1 MTRPVKILWRLFFF
15 GLISVILLF
24 VMANYGVFGKMP
36 SLEDLE
42 NPEADLASEIVSAD
56 GVPMG
61 KYYAENRSEV
71 KYDAISTNVINALI
85 ATEDERFYEH
95 SGIDA
100 IAVGRAVSKLGTDG
114 GGSPITQQL
123 AKMILRQGRGNIFA
137 RGLDKIKEWIIAVK
151 LERNF
156 TKEEIITLYLN
167 RAPWVNV
174 YGIRNA
180 SLTYFQ
186 KEPSRLK
193 VEEAALLVG
202 MLKGSSI
209 YNPVSSPERALGRR
223 NTVLNRMV
231 VTKQHYLTVDEAE
244 VLKAKPLVINYRK
257 IDEEVGIA
265 PYYRRSLAEEIKKW
279 CAVHTN
285 PRTNQPYDLY
295 RDGLKIYTTIDSK
308 MQEIAE
314 KATLEHLPVLQK
326 KLDASLRGKDA
337 KIWKGRESTLSR
349 AVRSSERW
357 KAMKEAEVPEE
368 EILRSFEVPV
378 KMKVFSWSGDK
389 DHGKD
394 TVLTPM
400 DSIKYQKKI
409 LQTSFVCI
417 DPKSGEVKAY
427 VGGPDYNWFKYDNA
441 SALRQVGSTIKPLLY
456 TLAVT
461 DAGYGP
467 ETQISGGPLTLNG
480 KTISGPG
487 GPMAVCL
494 AKSLNS
500 AAWHLVAIIGARRLK
515 EFAQTCGVTA
525 EISAFP
531 SLALGAA
538 EIPML
543 QMLQAYTMFPNK
555 GYNTPIIYMTRIEDK
570 NGNLIFEFPL
580 AQGKQVIAE
589 RDAYTMVKMMQ
600 GVIQIGTGRRVN
612 AYNIPVEKAGKTGT
626 TNDNTDGWFIGYT
639 PELLAGSWVG
649 CADPFIPIY
658 GNNAGGAEM
667 SSPRW
672 GRFMEEVYAN
682 KKLNYGT
689 QKEFDIP
696 LEMKLDPISADPEY
710 LIRIDKDAGL
720 GDGYDDGNSG
730 SSADDY
736 FGGDGSDGT
745 DGFGTDTS
753 VDMGGYDKPAPPK
766 GTDKNPKTPATDKG
780 TAPAIDKKQEDKSKV
795 MPKAPVTK
803 PVEKK
808 KKNQPKPDEYDYKR
822 K

>member
-1 MTRPVKILWRLFFF
+1 MTRAVKILWRFFFF
-15 GLISVILLF
+15 GLLAVVAIF
-24 VMANYGVFGKMP
+24 VFATYGLFGKMP

-71 KYDAISTNVINALI
+71 KYDEISDNVIKALV
-85 ATEDERFYEH
+85 ATEDERFYDH

-100 IAVGRAVSKLGTDG
+100 KAVARVAIKLGTDG

-123 AKMILRQGRGNIFA
+123 AKMILKQGGGNIFT
-137 RGLDKIKEWIIAVK
+137 RGLEKVKEWIIAVK

-156 TKEEIITLYLN
+156 TKEEILTLYLN

-193 VEEAALLVG
+193 LEEAALLVG
-202 MLKGSSI
+202 MLKGSSV
-209 YNPVSSPERALGRR
+209 YNPINNPQRALARR
-223 NTVLNRMV
+223 NTVIERMV
-231 VTKQHYLTVDEAE
+231 ATKQHYLTPEEGEA
-244 VLKAKPLVINYRK
+244 LKAKPMVLNYRK

-265 PYYRRSLAEEIKKW
+265 PYYRRSLADQIKKW
-279 CAVHTN
+279 CVNNTN
-285 PRTNQPYDLY
+285 PRTNAPYDLY
-295 RDGLKIYTTIDSK
+295 RDGLKIYTTIDSR
-308 MQEIAE
+308 MQAIAE
-314 KATLEHLPVLQK
+314 AATEEHLPVLQR
-326 KLDASLRGKDA
+326 KLDASLKGKDA
-337 KIWKGRESTLSR
+337 RLWKGRESTLNR
-349 AVRSSERW
+349 AVKYSERY
-357 KAMKEAEVPEE
+357 KAMKDAEVPEE
-368 EILRSFEVPV
+368 QILKSFEIPV
-378 KMKVFSWSGDK
+378 KMKVFSWKGGK
-389 DHGKD
+389 DHSID
-394 TVLTPM
+394 TVMTPM

-467 ETQISGGPLTLNG
+467 ETPISGGALTLNG
-480 KTISGPG
+480 KTITGGG

-500 AAWHLVAIIGARRLK
+500 AAWHLIAIIGAKRLK
-515 EFAQTCGVTA
+515 EFAEVCGVTA
-525 EISAFP
+525 QMSSFP
-531 SLALGAA
+531 SLALGAV

-555 GYNTPIIYMTRIEDK
+555 GYNTPLIYMTRIEDK
-570 NGNLIFEFPL
+570 NGNLIYEFPL

-600 GVIQIGTGRRVN
+600 GVIQFGTARRVN

-649 CADPFIPIY
+649 CSDPFIPIY
-658 GNNAGGAEM
+658 ANNAGGAEM

-672 GRFMEEVYAN
+672 GRFMEKVYAD

-689 QKEFDIP
+689 QKEFDVP
-696 LEMKLDPISADPEY
+696 LEMKSDPISADPEY
-710 LIRIDKDAGL
+710 LIRIDR
-720 GDGYDDGNSG
+720 NSG
-730 SSADDY
+730 VGEDFDSGANADDY
-736 FGGDGSDGT
+736 FGT
-745 DGFGTDTS
+745 DGADDGFSSDTAI
-753 VDMGGYDKPAPPK
+753 DMGDYIDKTEPNK
-766 GTDKNPKTPATDKG
+766 GTDKKGKEPTTEPKATMPAG
-780 TAPAIDKKQEDKSKV
+780 DKKPVVDDKNK
-795 MPKAPVTK
+795 PKPKPTDVKPAPKKVTK
-803 PVEKK
+803 PKE
-808 KKNQPKPDEYDYKR
+808 DDSDYR
-822 K
+822 RR